1 MIKISFSA
9 CTDDEQ
15 SKGKLRFVSDLPC
28 NFVGNN
34 RCVKTR
40 IRFIRYV
47 NFTRTRAYQPNLL
60 RYGNNM
66 LALDGRSSLTKS
78 TDRYILKV
86 LIKGKIKINLNR
98 KERAKNRETEKR
110 EEKKV
115 LLSKRIVWTNDGARS
130 KRWKHFIPLRYCIT
144 CY

>member
-1 MIKISFSA
+1 
-9 CTDDEQ
+9 
-15 SKGKLRFVSDLPC
+15 
-28 NFVGNN
+28 
-34 RCVKTR
+34 
-40 IRFIRYV
+40 
-47 NFTRTRAYQPNLL
+47 
-60 RYGNNM
+60 M
-66 LALDGRSSLTKS
+66 LAHDDRSSLTKS

-130 KRWKHFIPLRYCIT
+130 KR
-144 CY
+144 